1 MMNAS
6 FEALKLK
13 AQLENLTKTPTLTNA
28 NILLSQIK
36 EIKNGNFQLV
46 QDSFLT
52 TLLILMDKAE
62 GL

>member
-6 FEALKLK
+6 FKALKLK
-13 AQLENLTKTPTLTNA
+13 AQLENLTKAPTLTNA

-52 TLLILMDKAE
+52 TLLILMDKAD